1 MQAGGGGNRTLLSEI
16 NVTPLVDVMLVLL
29 IIFMV
34 TAPMMMQGLDV
45 DLPKTSAKALNTKHE
60 QLIITVDRQGEVY
73 VDRYKVAVNELGD
86 KLSRICES
94 KPGCEF
100 YLKADRTVPYGAVVE
115 VMAAV
120 RRAGVK
126 TLGMV
131 TQAPEES
138 GRRNKR

>member
-1 MQAGGGGNRTLLSEI
+1 MLVNGGGKGLLSDI

-34 TAPMMMQGLDV
+34 TAPMMMQGVNV
-45 DLPKTSAKALNTKHE
+45 DLPQTSAKGLDAKRE
-60 QLIITVDRQGEVY
+60 QLIISINKKGEVFI
-73 VDRYKVAVNELGD
+73 DRYKVAPESLEE
-86 KLSRICES
+86 KLASITSS

-100 YLKADRTVPYGAVVE
+100 YLKADKTVPYGVVVE

-131 TQAPEES
+131 TQAPEE
-138 GRRNKR
+138 GRRRGGR

>member
-1 MQAGGGGNRTLLSEI
+1 MQVNGSGGKGLLSDI

-34 TAPMMMQGLDV
+34 TAPMMMQGVDV
-45 DLPKTSAKALNTKHE
+45 DLPKTSAKALDAKRE
-60 QLIITVDRQGEVY
+60 QLIISINRQGEVFI
-73 VDRYKVAVNELGD
+73 DRYKVAPEALEE
-86 KLSRICES
+86 KLAGIATG

-100 YLKADRTVPYGAVVE
+100 YLKADKTVPYGVVVE

-131 TQAPEES
+131 TQAPDEVK
-138 GRRNKR
+138 RRGK

>member
-1 MQAGGGGNRTLLSEI
+1 MRAGGGKNLMADI

-34 TAPMMMQGLDV
+34 TAPMMMQGVEV
-45 DLPKTSAKALNTKHE
+45 DLPKTSTKALQAKHE
-60 QLIITVDRQGEVY
+60 QLVITVNRKGEVFI
-73 VDRYKVAVNELGD
+73 DRYRVASGTLGP
-86 KLSRICES
+86 KLASLRES

-100 YLKADRTVPYGAVVE
+100 FLKADKSVPYGLVVE

-126 TLGMV
+126 SLGMV
-131 TQAPEES
+131 TQPTEAGEAA
-138 GRRNKR
+138 R